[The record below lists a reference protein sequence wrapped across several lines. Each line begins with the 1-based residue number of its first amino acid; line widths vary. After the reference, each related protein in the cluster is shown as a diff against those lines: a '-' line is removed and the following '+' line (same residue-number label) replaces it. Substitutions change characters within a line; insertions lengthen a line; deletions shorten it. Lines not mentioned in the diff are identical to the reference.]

1 MTALISPSILN
12 CDFAH
17 LADELEKIESADYA
31 HIDIMDN
38 HFVPNL
44 ALGLPIAEAAV
55 NASRIPCDAHLMIEN
70 PDRWAPIYAE
80 LGFASVTFH
89 AEAVQAPVRLA
100 RELHAMDVRASLALR
115 PGTSIEPYIDL
126 LAEFDQILIMT
137 VEPGF
142 GGQKFLDLT
151 LPKIERTR
159 QAIKNAGLDVWIQVD
174 GGVTRETIERAAA
187 AGANNFVAGS
197 AVFKAEDAY
206 QEIGELRRIAEAH
219 MHA

>member
-12 CDFAH
+12 CDFGH
-17 LADELEKIESADYA
+17 LADEMDKIATADYA

-55 NASRIPCDAHLMIEN
+55 ANSSVPCDAHLMIEQ
-70 PDRWAPIYAE
+70 PDRWAPAYAE

-89 AEAVQAPVRLA
+89 AEAAMAPVKLA
-100 RELHAMDVRASLALR
+100 LELHAMGVRTSLALR
-115 PGTSIEPYIDL
+115 PGTPIEPYIDL
-126 LAEFDQILIMT
+126 LPEFDQILVMT

-151 LPKIERTR
+151 LPKIQRTR
-159 QAIKNAGLDVWIQVD
+159 KAIEDAGLDLWIQVD
-174 GGVTRETIERAAA
+174 GGVSRETIERAAE

-197 AVFKAEDAY
+197 AVFKAEDAVA
-206 QEIGELRRIAEAH
+206 EIAELRRLANAH
-219 MHA
+219 L

>member
-12 CDFAH
+12 CDFAYF
-17 LADELEKIESADYA
+17 ADELDKIKSADYV
-31 HIDIMDN
+31 HVDIMDN

-44 ALGLPIAEAAV
+44 ALGLPIAETAVKAAK
-55 NASRIPCDAHLMIEN
+55 IPCDAHLMIEN
-70 PDRWAPIYAE
+70 PDHWAPVYAE

-89 AEAVQAPVRLA
+89 AEAAQAPVRLA
-100 RELHAMDVRASLALR
+100 RELRGMGVRASLALR
-115 PGTSIEPYIDL
+115 PGTAIEPYIDL
-126 LAEFDQILIMT
+126 LPEFDQILIMT

-151 LPKIERTR
+151 LPKITRTR
-159 QAIKNAGLDVWIQVD
+159 KAIEDAGLDVWIQVD
-174 GGVTRETIERAAA
+174 GGVTRETIERAAE

-206 QEIGELRRIAEAH
+206 AEIAELRRIASTH
-219 MHA
+219 MHH